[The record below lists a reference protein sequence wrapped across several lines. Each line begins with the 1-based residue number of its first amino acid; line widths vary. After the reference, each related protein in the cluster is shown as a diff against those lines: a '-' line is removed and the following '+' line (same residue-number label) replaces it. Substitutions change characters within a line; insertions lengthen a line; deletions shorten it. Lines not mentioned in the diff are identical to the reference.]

1 MAQGKVRCV
10 ECGAK
15 NADILAERCRI
26 CGGLLPDAVRR
37 RADKLGSI
45 TSGPAFN
52 VLVEHEVA
60 AWQEL
65 EKRENEGA
73 RSRRPTDADA
83 NAHSDA
89 NANRGR
95 WGWRR
100 SR

>member
-15 NADILAERCRI
+15 NTDLLAERCRI

-37 RADKLGSI
+37 RADRLGAV

-52 VLVEHEVA
+52 VIVENEVT
-60 AWQEL
+60 AWE
-65 EKRENEGA
+65 EIERRDEEGA
-73 RSRRPTDADA
+73 RSRRPTDEEPAA
-83 NAHSDA
+83 NK
-89 NANRGR
+89 GR